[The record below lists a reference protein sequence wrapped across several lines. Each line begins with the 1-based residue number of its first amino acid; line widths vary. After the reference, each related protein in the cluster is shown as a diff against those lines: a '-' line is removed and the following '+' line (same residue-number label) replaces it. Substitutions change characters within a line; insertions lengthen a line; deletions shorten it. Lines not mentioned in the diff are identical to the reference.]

1 MGDETVVR
9 SSCWSCGT
17 IDLAVDAVTV
27 YVVPGSAD
35 PTYGF
40 HCPRCLA
47 AVRKSTTAE
56 AVALLVAAGVGVVE
70 VPPEAAEDK
79 RGAPLTTDD
88 LIDLGRA
95 LTASDDLARFAALP
109 RPPLPQR

>member
-17 IDLAVDAVTV
+17 IDLAIDAVTV
-27 YVVPGSAD
+27 YLIAGHGE

-47 AVRKSTTAE
+47 AIRKSTTPE

-70 VPPEAAEDK
+70 VPAEAAEDK

-95 LTASDDLARFAALP
+95 LEATDELARFAELP
-109 RPPLPQR
+109 RPPLPRR